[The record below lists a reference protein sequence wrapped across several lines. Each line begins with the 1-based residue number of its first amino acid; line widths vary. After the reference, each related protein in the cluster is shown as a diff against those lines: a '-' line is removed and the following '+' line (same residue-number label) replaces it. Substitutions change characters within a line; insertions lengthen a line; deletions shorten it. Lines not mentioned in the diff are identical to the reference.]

1 MPLDRVNG
9 YSPKYLVSEAR
20 DQAFLRYSTASVRPY
35 RSNGR
40 CFLKCRR
47 KGSHGIVRIGISG
60 WRYKGWRGVFY
71 PGDLAQKRE
80 LAYAASIFP
89 AIEINGT
96 FYSLQRPENFG
107 QWASQTPD
115 GFVFA
120 VKGSRYLTHMLRL
133 KSISKPLA
141 NFFGSGLL
149 RLGPKLG
156 PILWQF
162 PPDFRYD
169 LRRLESFFKVLPR
182 TFTAA
187 AQLAR
192 RHDKRISG
200 RSWMRVDEDRA
211 IRHAIEIRNETFL
224 TPDFVHLLRAYR
236 VALVCADA
244 VEWPR
249 RMDVTS
255 DFVYCRLHGSEQ
267 LYASGYDDKAL
278 DEWAAR
284 VAAWAQGREL
294 RNSER
299 IDPQPGPAAPS
310 RDVYVFFDND
320 AKVRAPQDARN
331 LSRRV
336 RKLLGHC

>member
-1 MPLDRVNG
+1 MI
-9 YSPKYLVSEAR
+9 
-20 DQAFLRYSTASVRPY
+20 
-35 RSNGR
+35 
-40 CFLKCRR
+40 
-47 KGSHGIVRIGISG
+47 SHGTVRIGISG

-71 PGDLAQKRE
+71 PRDLPQKRE
-80 LAYAASIFP
+80 LAYAASIFS

-96 FYSLQRPENFG
+96 FYSLQRPESFAH
-107 QWASQTPD
+107 WASQTPD

-133 KSISKPLA
+133 KDVSKPLA

-169 LRRLESFFKVLPR
+169 RARLESFFKILPR

-224 TPDFVHLLRAYR
+224 IPEFVRLLRAYH

-267 LYASGYDDKAL
+267 LYTSGYDEKAL
-278 DEWAAR
+278 GDWAAR
-284 VAAWAQGREL
+284 VAAWAQGCESRD
-294 RNSER
+294 SER
-299 IDPQPGPAAPS
+299 IDPQPRPVAPS

-320 AKVRAPQDARN
+320 AKVRAPEDALN

-336 RKLLGHC
+336 GKLLGDV